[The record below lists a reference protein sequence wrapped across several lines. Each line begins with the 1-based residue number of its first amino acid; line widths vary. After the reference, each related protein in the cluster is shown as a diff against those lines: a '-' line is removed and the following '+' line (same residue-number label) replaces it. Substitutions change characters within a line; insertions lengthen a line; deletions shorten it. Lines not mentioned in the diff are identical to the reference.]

1 MNGASGQ
8 PVVLTVRCGGA
19 GSAPNPHLA
28 LGARTAKGWTS
39 SLSTAPAS
47 SAHRV
52 SAPPTCCK
60 PNFQLTAQLFLFTAT
75 LLYSAVVVLYL
86 LTLTTLSSNLRFKKK
101 SIKVLKTP
109 ECCGRSS
116 AKIEIQHNQ
125 G

>member
-1 MNGASGQ
+1 MIISPADLCALALNLAFHYVFLQLTEAGVNGASGQ

-28 LGARTAKGWTS
+28 PGAKTAKGWTS

-60 PNFQLTAQLFLFTAT
+60 PNFQFTVQLFLSTAIR
-75 LLYSAVVVLYL
+75 LYTVQLEFYICSL
-86 LTLTTLSSNLRFKKK
+86 
-101 SIKVLKTP
+101 
-109 ECCGRSS
+109 
-116 AKIEIQHNQ
+116 
-125 G
+125 